1 MTEEKT
7 TKSRLA
13 SEAPESGTRASGAL
27 VRRLVEL
34 CRREWRQLTTISA
47 SDRPW
52 QMPVAA
58 ALSVGLPLLVGAYF
72 GHMDYGLIS
81 SLGGLVFLYTPET
94 PLHHRM
100 ICLIACAF
108 AMSACYALGLISHF
122 LPVTVILSLTFIAI
136 VVTMLCRFYQVGS
149 PGSVFFIM
157 AAAIGAYSPSTIPE
171 IPLKV
176 GLITLGCL
184 LACMIAFAYSLLM
197 LRRRP
202 ASPIAPLPAPSFD
215 FVVFDSCV
223 IGCCVGIALSV
234 AYLFQLEKAYWAPVS
249 CLVIIQGMSLRA
261 MWTKQFHRLLGTGIG
276 LLVAWGLLSLPLDD
290 WSIPIVMMLLSLV
303 VETTVVRHYGFAV
316 IFVTPMTILLADAAT
331 LDPNAVGPLVE
342 ARFLDTVAGSLT
354 GFAGGACLHNSRFRA
369 TVGGW
374 MRRIPVRIRDL

>member
-1 MTEEKT
+1 MPTP
-7 TKSRLA
+7 LV
-13 SEAPESGTRASGAL
+13 AL
-27 VRRLVEL
+27 LS
-34 CRREWRQLTTISA
+34 REWQHLIAIAPSN
-47 SDRPW
+47 RPW

-108 AMSACYALGLISHF
+108 AMSSCYALGVISHF

-136 VVTMLCRFYQVGS
+136 VVTMLCRFYRLGP

-157 AAAIGAYSPSTIPE
+157 AAAIGAYSPSEIPE

-184 LACMIAFAYSLLM
+184 LACMIAFLYSLLM

-202 ASPIAPLPAPSFD
+202 ANPIEPLPPVTFD
-215 FVVFDSCV
+215 FVIFDSII
-223 IGCCVGIALSV
+223 IGSCVGVALFL
-234 AYLFQLEKAYWAPVS
+234 AYLFQLEKAYWVPVS

-261 MWTKQFHRLLGTGIG
+261 VWIKQFHRLLGTGIG
-276 LLVAWGLLSLPLDD
+276 LLLAWGLLSLPLNY
-290 WSIPIVMMLLSLV
+290 WGISFAMMALSFIVES
-303 VETTVVRHYGFAV
+303 TVTRHYGFAA
-316 IFVTPMTILLADAAT
+316 IFITPMTILLADAAS
-331 LDPNAVGPLVE
+331 LDPNAVVPLVK
-342 ARFLDTVAGSLT
+342 ARFLDTVLGCLT
-354 GFAGGACLHNSRFRA
+354 GFAGSLCLHNPRFRRV
-369 TVGGW
+369 VGGW
-374 MRRIPVRIRDL
+374 LLRIPVKRRAL